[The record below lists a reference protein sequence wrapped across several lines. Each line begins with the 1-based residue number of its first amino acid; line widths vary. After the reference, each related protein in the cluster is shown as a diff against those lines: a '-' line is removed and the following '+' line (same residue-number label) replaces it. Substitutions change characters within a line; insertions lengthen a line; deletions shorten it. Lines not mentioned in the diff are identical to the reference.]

1 MKHSFHLN
9 IENPCHEQWESF
21 TPTSTGG
28 FCASCQKNVI
38 DFSRMSESELVAFFR
53 DRQNSSQGLCGR
65 FREDQLKRKYNI
77 EEWFPT
83 WRIEI
88 DQLQYEI
95 PVRVIKQK
103 QHIKL
108 VRNMAAAV
116 LTLLSI
122 EQGIGQTRMIS
133 GQIIDAESKEALPGT
148 SIFIKGTTKGTV
160 SDNNGNYKIEASEA
174 DTLIFGFVGFKTIEK
189 KVTDNKGFAKVA
201 MEIDYMGLLEVTVVG
216 YSAERR
222 YCISGGVGILGV
234 EIQEQKKYNTQI
246 TIWGNAVQNG
256 ELILVPELVA
266 STDSTGNSFER
277 NNEERWFREN
287 GFQEITSVQLYDYSG
302 RIFQESFT
310 KLNDG
315 MISVDVRGIPQ
326 GAYIVRAVYNNER
339 SLTEHEISTARVLIE
354 R

>member
-1 MKHSFHLN
+1 
-9 IENPCHEQWESF
+9 
-21 TPTSTGG
+21 
-28 FCASCQKNVI
+28 
-38 DFSRMSESELVAFFR
+38 MSESELVAFFR

-95 PVRVIKQK
+95 PVRVVKQK

-189 KVTDNKGFAKVA
+189 KVTDNKGFAKTA
-201 MEIDYMGLLEVTVVG
+201 LEADYMGLAEVSVIG
-216 YSAERR
+216 YSTERK
-222 YCISGGVGILGV
+222 YNMLGGVGMRGIKILD
-234 EIQEQKKYNTQI
+234 EEQKKYNTQI